1 MGGDDKQLLF
11 GTAAALVVL
20 ALGLVAYLTTSS
32 SAPSPAPPTPEARA
46 RASVT
51 KAAQPSTIIPSPPTP
66 DRVDPAPPPEAA
78 DPADPPETGSGPTRR
93 SRVPQLVSSTQ
104 EPRVRPAH
112 LTAAIETDLRASEAA
127 FQDCYAT
134 ELETRPNAKGR
145 AVLQFSIDENSEV
158 SSIKVE
164 LRAIP
169 SMDLKLCLQGVA
181 EQVVFGGVDE
191 PAVVFWPLLMWPDK
205 GLSVQSPVGR

>member
-11 GTAAALVVL
+11 GTVAALLVL
-20 ALGLVAYLTTSS
+20 ALGLVAYFSGSS
-32 SAPSPAPPTPEARA
+32 SAPSPPIPTPEARA
-46 RASVT
+46 RATVT
-51 KAAQPSTIIPSPPTP
+51 KVSQPNLLI
-66 DRVDPAPPPEAA
+66 PAPRSGEAGGGEEDEAA
-78 DPADPPETGSGPTRR
+78 ATEAEPPAADSGTRR
-93 SRVPQLVSSTQ
+93 SRLPQLGSSTR
-104 EPRVRPAH
+104 EPRVRPKH

-127 FQDCYAT
+127 FQDCYAA
-134 ELETRPNAKGR
+134 ELETRPDAKGR

-181 EQVVFGGVDE
+181 EQVVFGSVEE

-205 GLSVQSPVGR
+205 GLSIQSPVDR